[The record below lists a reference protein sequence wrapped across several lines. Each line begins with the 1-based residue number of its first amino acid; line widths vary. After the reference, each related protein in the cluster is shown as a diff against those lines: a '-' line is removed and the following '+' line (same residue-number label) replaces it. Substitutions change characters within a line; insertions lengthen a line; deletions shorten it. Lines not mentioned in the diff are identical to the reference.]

1 MPVQPR
7 IPTQTSAKTTTKT
20 TTQGPSPTAP
30 SPPTFLDLCQGF
42 CDRLGARCPP
52 LQSSD
57 APVPGLRMAVGDV
70 EVELLQAAAQEPH
83 WGLLLVHLGE
93 MPDFHEAQAHL
104 TLLQANFM
112 LMGPSPAVFAV
123 HPVSGS
129 AILYQ
134 SFHVASVTS
143 ERLELAARE
152 LIGIA
157 LRWRRGEF
165 LAPKGNTQDR
175 PPEPSGMHPVHRA

>member
-1 MPVQPR
+1 M
-7 IPTQTSAKTTTKT
+7 A
-20 TTQGPSPTAP
+20 
-30 SPPTFLDLCQGF
+30 
-42 CDRLGARCPP
+42 LG
-52 LQSSD
+52 
-57 APVPGLRMAVGDV
+57 GI
-70 EVELLQAAAQEPH
+70 EVELLQAAAHEPD

-93 MPDFHEAQAHL
+93 LPDHHEAQAHL

-112 LMGPSPAVFAV
+112 MMGPTPAVFAV

-134 SFHVASVTS
+134 SFHVASVTG

-152 LIGIA
+152 LVAIA

-165 LAPKGNTQDR
+165 LSPTETAQVR
-175 PPEPSGMHPVHRA
+175 PPAPSGAHSVHLV

>member
-1 MPVQPR
+1 MPAQPST
-7 IPTQTSAKTTTKT
+7 PTH
-20 TTQGPSPTAP
+20 GSPRAAP
-30 SPPTFLDLCQGF
+30 QPHPPGASPHPVFSDLCQAF
-42 CDRLGARCPP
+42 CDRLGTTCPP
-52 LQSSD
+52 FDSSA
-57 APVPGLRMAVGDV
+57 APVPGLRMVMGGI
-70 EVELLQAAAQEPH
+70 EVELLQAAAHEPE

-93 MPDFHEAQAHL
+93 LPDHHEAQAHL

-112 LMGPSPAVFAV
+112 MMGPTPAVFAV

-134 SFHVASVTS
+134 SFHVASVTG

-152 LIGIA
+152 LVAIA

-165 LAPKGNTQDR
+165 LSHAPSAPARSPVPAGA
-175 PPEPSGMHPVHRA
+175 HPVHLV